1 MTLCIKHIGIIT
13 ARKQS
18 LRQGNMFT
26 PVCHSV
32 HRGEVP
38 GPGEVSGPG
47 GCLVPGGSGPG
58 GGCLVETPLDGYC
71 CGRYASYWNAF
82 LFS

>member
-13 ARKQS
+13 ARKRS
-18 LRQGNMFT
+18 LRQGTMFT

-38 GPGEVSGPG
+38 GPGGVSGPG
-47 GCLVPGGSGPG
+47 GGGLV
-58 GGCLVETPLDGYC
+58 
-71 CGRYASYWNAF
+71 RAF
-82 LFS
+82 IHISKQGVKDIPQ